1 MTNCIADRSQVKN
14 VIRNQQRKL
23 GEEMKMIVKQK
34 ATQSRY
40 PALSRSE
47 KRVTEFHHDRLTQ
60 EQSLQK
66 DCKKA
71 ERLARRIAQILERLR
86 KEFNKI
92 KDHLGNYNFT
102 STIGMDS
109 SCGGAC
115 ADDLST
121 DIGTRQAWK
130 RELANLLTM
139 VWHYVDA
146 QHLGDFALN
155 HQPEHP
161 HEYDPTCNSSGS
173 NAQKN
178 CCPKVFRPTF
188 HYYTPDG
195 DCLAMPSDAGSH
207 SGNANMVS
215 SDTVSYNLDGTENTN
230 NKNYNGSKRVRSPCV
245 LGYKTGTFAPGASD
259 STQEYKGE
267 PTTLK
272 SFQITNKDLEIRQ
285 LWRLIAAPSGSTEQ
299 SAAWLNFLIANAYNY
314 AKYIDSEWSSK
325 SNAQKG
331 DALKEHFRDDLC
343 LPLSMIKSLSTI
355 IEFNEAD
362 NTILAT
368 LDENRTILREIAINV
383 DQLIVNPT
391 NVPLTA
397 EGLVAFFPTNSYWVG
412 GIETNPWFSEF
423 TGLKFNEDTLQVEF
437 IDGTFPGVLTTV
449 PNICNIEDEADCQF
463 IFKVVTCMMNR
474 IRGCQLQNDR
484 EQQVIEFVNEVA
496 ECNEAFHQD
505 VFTDMTAIDESE
517 LCQRYAVGKELCAD
531 LDGLYKENCCTKQ
544 NFFNDVTL
552 TNMCW

>member
-23 GEEMKMIVKQK
+23 SEEMKLIVKQK

-40 PALSRSE
+40 PALNRAD

-66 DCKKA
+66 DCRKA
-71 ERLARRIAQILERLR
+71 ERLARRIAQVLERLR

-92 KDHLGNYNFT
+92 KNHLGNYNFT
-102 STIGMDS
+102 NTVGMDS

-130 RELANLLTM
+130 RELENLLTM

-146 QHLGDFALN
+146 QHLGDYALN

-161 HEYDPTCNSSGS
+161 NEYDPTCHSSGS
-173 NAQKN
+173 TPLKN

-207 SGNANMVS
+207 SGNADLVS
-215 SDTVSYNLDGTENTN
+215 SNTVSYNLDGTENINT
-230 NKNYNGSKRVRSPCV
+230 KNYNGSKRVRSPCV
-245 LGYKTGTFAPGASD
+245 LGYKIGTFAPGASD

-285 LWRLIAAPSGSTEQ
+285 LWRLIASPEGSIEK
-299 SAAWLNFLIANAYNY
+299 SAAWWNFLIANAYYY
-314 AKYIDSEWSSK
+314 ATVYNPTEFSDTTTDTAAKTSLIDEYFK
-325 SNAQKG
+325 NV
-331 DALKEHFRDDLC
+331 LC
-343 LPLSMIKSLSTI
+343 LPTQMMSSLSGVTDKDDSDAASTTIVQKRSVLFWITRRVENGIALNATLDAKFPDFESLLPQHPTTTFHNPWTDDFYYWKDDNGTLTHSSTKLPSILSTI
-355 IEFNEAD
+355 
-362 NTILAT
+362 
-368 LDENRTILREIAINV
+368 
-383 DQLIVNPT
+383 
-391 NVPLTA
+391 
-397 EGLVAFFPTNSYWVG
+397 
-412 GIETNPWFSEF
+412 
-423 TGLKFNEDTLQVEF
+423 
-437 IDGTFPGVLTTV
+437 
-449 PNICNIEDEADCQF
+449 PNICNVEDESDLQF
-463 IFKVVTCMMNR
+463 IFKVITCVMNN
-474 IRGCQLQNDR
+474 IRSCQVNNDR
-484 EQQVIEFVNEVA
+484 EQEVIEFVNEVA

-517 LCQRYAVGKELCAD
+517 LCQRYTVGKELCTD
-531 LDGLYKENCCTKQ
+531 LDGLYKDNCCTKQ
-544 NFFNDVTL
+544 NFFNDITL
-552 TNMCW
+552 SNICW